1 MYSNFP
7 YSQGTYASKG
17 ILPDIEVTPVGVS
30 ANATLNGIEINTDAN
45 LDVTGFSA
53 NATLNNDGVIVVRN
67 ESVHLTSLV
76 GSAETTRTLVWGE
89 IDQSQTPNWVE
100 IKT

>member
-1 MYSNFP
+1 MYGNFT

-17 ILPDIEVTPVGVS
+17 VNPDIEVTPAGVSANITLNGIDINTDANLSVTGVS
-30 ANATLNGIEINTDAN
+30 ANATLNGV
-45 LDVTGFSA
+45 L
-53 NATLNNDGVIVVRN
+53 IVKN
-67 ESVHLTSLV
+67 ESVGLTGLV

-100 IKT
+100 IET